1 MADDLVTL
9 LRRGAANIAILYL
22 RSSQEGYM
30 NVPDEYINYAAA
42 AGVGVQRPYP
52 LPVPDPI
59 QYLSQG
65 NPRGAQMQ
73 NMIQQFI
80 VQCAR
85 CHRLVY
91 TRAGTW
97 SLTAEPSIAN
107 QGQDWLNYSA
117 TLPMPGT
124 QQQFYGFVPGW
135 AVDQSQLTP
144 TAVGYGIFATGQNAS
159 RSQVVALLT
168 NLSTRIINYMQ
179 NNPIGMSYCHT
190 NCHNNCHSS
199 RGRR

>member
-1 MADDLVTL
+1 MTDLT
-9 LRRGAANIAILYL
+9 RRDAANIAILSL

-42 AGVGVQRPYP
+42 AGIGVQRPNP

-65 NPRGAQMQ
+65 QNRGAQMT

-97 SLTAEPSIAN
+97 ALDANPGLAN
-107 QGQDWLNYSA
+107 QGQDWLNHSA
-117 TLPMPGT
+117 TLPKPGT
-124 QQQFYGFVPGW
+124 QSQYYGFVPGW

-144 TAVGYGIFATGQNAS
+144 TAVGYGIFAVGQQAS
-159 RSQVVALLT
+159 RSAYVLLMQ
-168 NLSTRIINYMQ
+168 NLQSRIIDFMQ
-179 NNPIGMSYCHT
+179 NNPISMSYCHT

>member
-1 MADDLVTL
+1 MTDIT
-9 LRRGAANIAILYL
+9 RRDAANMAILFL

-65 NPRGAQMQ
+65 PNRGAQMS

-124 QQQFYGFVPGW
+124 VSQYYGWVPG
-135 AVDQSQLTP
+135 AGVDQSQLTP
-144 TAVGYGIFATGQNAS
+144 TAVGYGIFATGQLAS
-159 RSQVVALLT
+159 RSTVVNLLT
-168 NLSTRIINYMQ
+168 NLQSRIINYMQ
-179 NNPIGMSYCHT
+179 NNPISMSYCHT